1 MGHLRSLIS
10 SSLLFLVILSSCGSA
25 EKRSI
30 TIIETT
36 DIHGVIMPY
45 DYIENEA
52 LDASLAHTA
61 SLVREIRSREKP
73 LVLLDNGDNLQ
84 GQPSVYYYNYIDTS
98 SFHILTEALNWIGF
112 DAGTVGN
119 HDIEAGHRVYDRLRD
134 EYNFPLLAANAVDV
148 KSGEPYFT
156 PFTVIEKGG
165 IRVAVLGLITP
176 AVPTWLPEELYRG
189 IRFTGMV
196 EAARQWMP
204 EIQKQK
210 PDLVIG
216 LFHSGWDREE
226 TEISEDSGMD
236 ENGVAAVAW
245 NVPGFDIIFCGHDHR
260 LANEKFANS
269 NGDSVLILN
278 GGSRSANLAIAE
290 VTFRKKGLTGRTSR
304 TVTGKMIKVSDL
316 EPDREFMEVFAAQ
329 HNKVKE
335 YVSKVIGYSGST
347 ITSRD
352 SYFGPSA
359 FVDMIHRIQLE
370 ITGADISFAA
380 PLSFDVQISKGP
392 VTVSD
397 MFKLYRFE
405 NMLYTMELTGAEIK
419 KYLEYSYAGWLN
431 TMKDKN
437 DYMLDY
443 RLGQDGRPALTD
455 GKAWLRNQPYNF
467 ESAAGL
473 NYTVDASKPDGNK
486 VSVKSLSDGRKLN
499 PEQRYRI
506 AVNSYRGN
514 GGGGHLTEGAGIS
527 AGELMSRVVASTDR
541 DLRYYIMKYIEE
553 KKTINPV
560 PLGNWKIVPSAW
572 TEAAA
577 KRERILLFGKER

>member
-1 MGHLRSLIS
+1 MGNYRSLIS
-10 SSLLFLVILSSCGSA
+10 SILLFLLLMYSCRTAG
-25 EKRSI
+25 KKGI

-36 DIHGVIMPY
+36 DLHGIIMPY
-45 DYIENEA
+45 DYIENEEM
-52 LDASLAHTA
+52 DASLAHTA
-61 SLVREIRSREKP
+61 SLVREIRNREKP

-98 SFHILTEALNWIGF
+98 SFHIMTEALNWIGF

-119 HDIEAGHRVYDRLRD
+119 HDIEAGHRVYDRLRE
-134 EYNFPLLAANAVDV
+134 EYNFPLLAANAVDE

-156 PFTVIEKGG
+156 PFTLVEKGG

-196 EAARQWMP
+196 EAARKWMP
-204 EIQKQK
+204 EIQKHN

-216 LFHSGWDREE
+216 LFHSGWDRDN
-226 TEISEDSGMD
+226 TNFSGYGGMD
-236 ENGVAAVAW
+236 ENGTAAVAY

-269 NGDSVLILN
+269 GGDSVLILN
-278 GGSRSANLAIAE
+278 GGSRSSNLAMAE
-290 VTFRKKGLTGRTSR
+290 VTLGKNRLTGKTKK
-304 TVTGKMIKVSDL
+304 TITGKIIKVSDL
-316 EPDREFMEVFAAQ
+316 EPDREFIETFTP
-329 HNKVKE
+329 HHDKVKD
-335 YVSKVIGYSGST
+335 YVSKIIGYSGST
-347 ITSRD
+347 ISSRD

-359 FVDMIHRIQLE
+359 FVDMIHRVQLE
-370 ITGADISFAA
+370 ITDADISFAA
-380 PLSFDVQISKGP
+380 PLSFDVQISRGP

-405 NMLYTMELTGAEIK
+405 NMLYTMELSGAEIE
-419 KYLEYSYAGWLN
+419 KYLEYSYSGWLN

-437 DYMLDY
+437 DYLLDY

-455 GKAWLRNQPYNF
+455 GKAYLRNQPYNF

-473 NYTVDASKPDGNK
+473 NYIVDASMPDGDK
-486 VSVKSLSDGRKLN
+486 VSVKSLSDGRNLD
-499 PEQRYRI
+499 PEKRYKV

-514 GGGGHLTEGAGIS
+514 GGGGHLTDGAGIS
-527 AGELMSRVVASTDR
+527 ANDLMSRVVASTDR
-541 DLRYYIMKYIEE
+541 DLRYFIMKYIEE
-553 KKTINPV
+553 KKNINPV
-560 PLGNWKIVPSAW
+560 PLGNWKIIPSDW
-572 TEAAA
+572 TEAAE
-577 KRERILLFGKER
+577 KRERILLFGK

>member
-1 MGHLRSLIS
+1 MHGI
-10 SSLLFLVILSSCGSA
+10 IL
-25 EKRSI
+25 
-30 TIIETT
+30 
-36 DIHGVIMPY
+36 PY
-45 DYIENEA
+45 DYIENLD

-61 SLVREIRSREKP
+61 SLVREIRSSGKP

-98 SFHILTEALNWIGF
+98 SFHIMTEALNWIGF

-119 HDIEAGHRVYDRLRD
+119 HDIEAGHRVYDRLRE
-134 EYNFPLLAANAVDV
+134 EYNFPLLAANAVDE

-156 PFTVIEKGG
+156 PYTLIEKEG

-189 IRFTGMV
+189 IRFTDMV
-196 EAARQWMP
+196 EAARIWMP

-210 PDLVIG
+210 PDLVVG
-216 LFHSGWDREE
+216 LFHSGWDRDE
-226 TEISEDSGMD
+226 TAISEGKGMG
-236 ENGVAAVAW
+236 ENGTAAVAY

-260 LANEKFANS
+260 LADEKFANYM
-269 NGDSVLILN
+269 GDSVLILN
-278 GGSRSANLAIAE
+278 GGSRSANLAMAQ
-290 VTFRKKGLTGRTSR
+290 VSFRKNRLTGKTRRTI
-304 TVTGKMIKVSDL
+304 TGKLIKVSDL
-316 EPDREFMEVFAAQ
+316 KPDREFIEVFDPY
-329 HNKVKE
+329 HTKVKN

-347 ITSRD
+347 ISSRD
-352 SYFGPSA
+352 SYFGPSS
-359 FVDMIHRIQLE
+359 FVDMVHRIQLE

-405 NMLYTMELTGAEIK
+405 NMLYTIELTGAEIK

-431 TMKDKN
+431 TMKDKS
-437 DYMLDY
+437 DYMLEY
-443 RLGQDGRPALTD
+443 RLGQDGKPALTD
-455 GKAWLRNQPYNF
+455 GRVWLRNQPYNF

-486 VSVKSLSDGRKLN
+486 ISIKSFSDGKSLD
-499 PEQRYRI
+499 PEKRYRV

-514 GGGGHLTEGAGIS
+514 GGGGHLTEGAGLNK
-527 AGELMSRVVASTDR
+527 GELMSRVVVSTDR

-553 KKTINPV
+553 KKVINPM
-560 PLGNWKIVPSAW
+560 PLGNWKIIPSDW

-577 KRERILLFGKER
+577 KREKVMLFGKEK

>member
-1 MGHLRSLIS
+1 MGNYRSLIS
-10 SSLLFLVILSSCGSA
+10 SILLFLLLMYSCRTA
-25 EKRSI
+25 EKKGI

-36 DIHGVIMPY
+36 DLHGVIMPY
-45 DYIENEA
+45 DYIENEVM
-52 LDASLAHTA
+52 DASLAHTA
-61 SLVREIRSREKP
+61 SLVREIRNREKP

-98 SFHILTEALNWIGF
+98 SFHIMTEALNWIGF

-119 HDIEAGHRVYDRLRD
+119 HDIEAGHRVYDRLRE
-134 EYNFPLLAANAVDV
+134 EYNFPLLAANAVDE

-156 PFTVIEKGG
+156 PFTLVEKGG

-196 EAARQWMP
+196 EAASKWMP
-204 EIQKQK
+204 EIQKQN

-216 LFHSGWDREE
+216 LFHSGWDRDK
-226 TEISEDSGMD
+226 TNISGYGGMD
-236 ENGVAAVAW
+236 ENGTAAVAY

-269 NGDSVLILN
+269 GGDSVLILN
-278 GGSRSANLAIAE
+278 GGSRSSNLAMAE
-290 VTFRKKGLTGRTSR
+290 VTLRKNRLTGKTKKTIS
-304 TVTGKMIKVSDL
+304 GKIIKVSDL
-316 EPDREFMEVFAAQ
+316 EPDREFIETFTP
-329 HNKVKE
+329 HHDKVKD
-335 YVSKVIGYSGST
+335 YVSKIIGYSGST

-359 FVDMIHRIQLE
+359 FVDMIHRVQLE
-370 ITGADISFAA
+370 ITDADISFAA
-380 PLSFDVQISKGP
+380 PLSFDVKISRGP

-405 NMLYTMELTGAEIK
+405 NMLYTMELSGAEIE
-419 KYLEYSYAGWLN
+419 KYLEYSYSGWLN

-437 DYMLDY
+437 DYLLDY

-455 GKAWLRNQPYNF
+455 GKAYLRNQPYNF

-473 NYTVDASKPDGNK
+473 NYIVDASMPDGDK
-486 VSVKSLSDGRKLN
+486 VSVKSLSDGRNLD
-499 PEQRYRI
+499 PEKRYKV

-514 GGGGHLTEGAGIS
+514 GGGGHLTDGAGIS
-527 AGELMSRVVASTDR
+527 ADELMSRVVASTDR
-541 DLRYYIMKYIEE
+541 DLRYFIMKYIEE
-553 KKTINPV
+553 KKNINPV
-560 PLGNWKIVPSAW
+560 PLGNWKIIPSDW

-577 KRERILLFGKER
+577 KRERILLFGK